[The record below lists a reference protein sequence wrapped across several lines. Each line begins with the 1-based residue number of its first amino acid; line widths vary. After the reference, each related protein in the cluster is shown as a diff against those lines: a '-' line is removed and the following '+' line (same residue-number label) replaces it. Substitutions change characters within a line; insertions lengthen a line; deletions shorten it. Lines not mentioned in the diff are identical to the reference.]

1 MWNYARNGA
10 ENTIVKIGALLLS
23 QSGFFGGAQFSTF
36 WDGNSLEDDGT
47 KTEPVFA
54 RIYLS
59 QKDVLA

>member
-1 MWNYARNGA
+1 M
-10 ENTIVKIGALLLS
+10 KIGALLLS